1 MPRGITENDVF
12 TACDALLVN
21 GSRPTIE
28 RVRHHLGRGSPN
40 TVGPHLDTWFKSL
53 GARIQDPASFAEPS
67 GVPDPV
73 HAAALQLW
81 EAAQAEARRDT
92 EQRVARGVAEAEAR
106 ALASE
111 TRAQQSEVALQASA
125 MTAQR
130 AQDELTR
137 AARALEEA
145 LRIHAAEK
153 ARVDEVRTALAATHL
168 RIQQLESELASQ
180 RAEAAKQVA
189 AAIERADAA
198 DRRVAME
205 LERER
210 SARAKAERAAEGW
223 AAKADA
229 ARREVITI
237 TEDAQRKRDVAHAR
251 ELQLQAE
258 LTAATTDLARERTLR
273 QDAQRAAH
281 SQETDVRAAR
291 EQIAMLQQTLGRL
304 TAMLAANASA
314 LPKRAVRQKR
324 SVPPA
329 S

>member
-1 MPRGITENDVF
+1 MPRGITENDVW
-12 TACDALLVN
+12 TACDALLVS

-40 TVGPHLDTWFKSL
+40 TVGPHLDTWFKGL
-53 GARIQDPASFAEPS
+53 GARIQDPGSFAARS

-73 HAAALQLW
+73 HAAASQLW

-92 EQRVARGVAEAEAR
+92 EQRVAQGVAEAEAR
-106 ALASE
+106 ALAGE
-111 TRAQQSEVALQASA
+111 TRAQQSEAALQASA

-130 AQDELTR
+130 AQEELTQ
-137 AARALEEA
+137 AAGVLEEA
-145 LRIHAAEK
+145 LRNHAAEK
-153 ARVDEVRTALAATHL
+153 ARFEEVRTALAATQL
-168 RIQQLESELASQ
+168 RIQQLEAELASQ

-198 DRRVAME
+198 DHRVAME

-229 ARREVITI
+229 ARREAVTTTDDI
-237 TEDAQRKRDVAHAR
+237 QRKLDASHAR
-251 ELQLQAE
+251 EVQLQAQ
-258 LTAATTDLARERTLR
+258 LATATADLAQERSSH
-273 QDAQRAAH
+273 QDALRATRT
-281 SQETDVRAAR
+281 QEADARAAR
-291 EQIAMLQQTLGRL
+291 EQTATLQQTLERL
-304 TAMLAANASA
+304 TAMLAARAPSP
-314 LPKRAVRQKR
+314 PKPAMRRKR
-324 SVPPA
+324 SVPAA

>member
-1 MPRGITENDVF
+1 MPRGITENDVW
-12 TACDALLVN
+12 TACDALLVS

-40 TVGPHLDTWFKSL
+40 TVGPHLDTWFKGL
-53 GARIQDPASFAEPS
+53 GARIQDPAAFAAPS

-73 HAAALQLW
+73 HAAASQLW

-92 EQRVARGVAEAEAR
+92 EQRVAQGVADADAR

-111 TRAQQSEVALQASA
+111 TRAQQSEAALQASA

-130 AQDELTR
+130 AQEELTR
-137 AARALEEA
+137 AAGALEEA
-145 LRIHAAEK
+145 LRNHAAEK

-168 RIQQLESELASQ
+168 RIQQLEAELASQ
-180 RAEAAKQVA
+180 RSEAAKQVA

-210 SARAKAERAAEGW
+210 TARAKAERAAEGW

-229 ARREVITI
+229 VRRETVTS
-237 TEDAQRKRDVAHAR
+237 TDEFQRKLDAAHAR
-251 ELQLQAE
+251 ELQLQTQ
-258 LTAATTDLARERTLR
+258 LAAAMADLVQERTMR
-273 QDAQRAAH
+273 QSAQSAAH
-281 SQETDVRAAR
+281 TQEADTRAAR
-291 EQIAMLQQTLGRL
+291 EQAATLQQTLERL
-304 TAMLAANASA
+304 AGMLAASASSP
-314 LPKRAVRQKR
+314 PKQAVRRKR
-324 SVPPA
+324 PIPVTD
-329 S
+329 